1 MSYLNGPSFGTTMVS
16 EVKPNNFFMPA
27 PFDSRKKVTS
37 PDAAAVVLVPLVF
50 GADKEMCVV
59 AFLDTKH
66 SLLGTEV
73 MSIGTIGQTF
83 MTPREIFRAA
93 LLENASAVVLAH
105 NHPSG
110 NTEPSR
116 DDEKVTKRIVRAGE
130 MLGIEVLD
138 HLIIAQ
144 ESWVSLARRG
154 VM

>member
-1 MSYLNGPSFGTTMVS
+1 MSYLNGPSFGTALVS

-27 PFDSRKKVTS
+27 LPESRTDVTS
-37 PDAAAVVLVPLVF
+37 PEAGAEVLVPLVF

-66 SLLGTEV
+66 RLLGTEV
-73 MSIGTIGQTF
+73 ISIGTIDHTF

-110 NTEPSR
+110 DTEPSR

-138 HLIIAQ
+138 HLIIAHDR
-144 ESWVSLARRG
+144 WVSLARRG